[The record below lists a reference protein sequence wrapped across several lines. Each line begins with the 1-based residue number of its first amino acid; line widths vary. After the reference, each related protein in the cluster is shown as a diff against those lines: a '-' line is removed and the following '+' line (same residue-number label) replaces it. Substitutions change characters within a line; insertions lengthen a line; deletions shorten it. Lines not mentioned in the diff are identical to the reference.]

1 VPLEAIFG
9 SSAARGQALD
19 IANNAAAKP
28 ARDTLI
34 VTEYVSKKRV
44 PETLPNGW

>member
-19 IANNAAAKP
+19 IANNAAAKQLRN
-28 ARDTLI
+28 AVI
-34 VTEYVSKKRV
+34 ATEYVSKKHV